1 MSTEYT
7 APSERAGSKVYR
19 FFVILLHVLIALF
32 LIIQG
37 GKLVSLGGSSYYL
50 IAGIAYLLIAIL
62 YTFRKVASLWL
73 SILTFIATVIWAV
86 SEVQVFDFWQ
96 YIPRLVVPTVLF
108 VLSLWASRSLITL
121 STEKVTFANRVGLV
135 GFIACVIAL
144 ISAFFPHGKTLNQV
158 NIAQDRNL
166 TKPTAENPDNW
177 EYFGRSG
184 SGTRFAPYTDI
195 TPDNVKNLQIAWTY
209 HTGRPK
215 ILESMKILQFKLVA
229 HCTHVLQL
237 ILLLRLMVI
246 AVKHFGNMIQK
257 QKQLNTLPVVVL
269 VTMMRLRIKRFQKQI
284 YKLLVFKPAHNE
296 F

>member
-1 MSTEYT
+1 MCYS
-7 APSERAGSKVYR
+7 
-19 FFVILLHVLIALF
+19 FN
-32 LIIQG
+32 
-37 GKLVSLGGSSYYL
+37 
-50 IAGIAYLLIAIL
+50 
-62 YTFRKVASLWL
+62 L
-73 SILTFIATVIWAV
+73 S
-86 SEVQVFDFWQ
+86 
-96 YIPRLVVPTVLF
+96 
-108 VLSLWASRSLITL
+108 
-121 STEKVTFANRVGLV
+121 
-135 GFIACVIAL
+135 
-144 ISAFFPHGKTLNQV
+144 FFPHGKTLNQV

-195 TPDNVKNLQIAWTY
+195 TPDNVKNLQVAWTY

-269 VTMMRLRIKRFQKQI
+269 VTMMRLMIKRFQKQI
-284 YKLLVFKPAHNE
+284 YKLLVFKPVHNE